1 MVSASFPKIPDVMQK
16 RAFGVQE
23 GLVEKL
29 IQVEIKYM
37 LYSQK
42 MFVRESAALSSTVV
56 VIKV

>member
-1 MVSASFPKIPDVMQK
+1 MQK

-29 IQVEIKYM
+29 IQVAIKYV

-42 MFVRESAALSSTVV
+42 MFVRESAALLPTVV

>member
-1 MVSASFPKIPDVMQK
+1 MQK

-29 IQVEIKYM
+29 IQVEIKYV

-42 MFVRESAALSSTVV
+42 MFARESAALSPTVV